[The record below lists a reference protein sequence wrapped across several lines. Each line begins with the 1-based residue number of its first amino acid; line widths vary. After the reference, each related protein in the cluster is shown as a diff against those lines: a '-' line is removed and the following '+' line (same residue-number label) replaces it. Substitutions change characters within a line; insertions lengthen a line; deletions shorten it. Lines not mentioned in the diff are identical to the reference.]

1 MSNAVPWSETSHWLY
16 GLLGFLGIV
25 LLVLLIVVNMRKAF
39 GRVPPFHEELDK
51 RDKAIRKQIYAVEN
65 NLRRQFM
72 SLHEDQ
78 VRRIAMLEEQYAEMQ
93 RDRIRKW
100 DELRTGLGDLGAAV
114 AFIRGKLEG
123 EEEKS

>member
-51 RDKAIRKQIYAVEN
+51 RDKAIRKQIYAAEN

-72 SLHEDQ
+72 GLHEAQ
-78 VRRIAMLEEQYAEMQ
+78 VQRITMLEEQFAEMQ

-100 DELRTGLGDLGAAV
+100 EELKNGLSDLAANV
-114 AFIRGKLEG
+114 AFMRGKLEG